1 MISRRSLIRT
11 GAGVG
16 AAAALTV
23 STGGMVLAGAGSAAA
38 APSWSTLRAALTGTL
53 VLPGESTYD
62 QAIQLHQA
70 KWDVIHPQAVAYCT
84 STADVATCLR
94 FAQDNSLAFS
104 VRSGGHSN
112 AGYSTTPGLV
122 IDVSRL
128 NSVRATGSTVRLGPG
143 AQGVDITNTLSAL
156 GLQVISGTCP
166 TVAMGGFLQ
175 GGGLGP
181 ASRKYGTA
189 ADRLV
194 SARVVLADGR
204 AVTASAKDNPDL
216 FWALRGGGGGNFGI
230 VTEYEVRPVS
240 VPSLTLFNLTF
251 AWSDAVD
258 IVQAWQQWIISGPRE
273 LNTQLLFTLATDQG
287 GEPHVILTGSYA
299 GAQAAAESAL
309 NTFMAAHG
317 KASVTRQVVELP
329 YQQAMMTIFGCGTQT
344 VSECHRVGYS
354 PEAVL
359 PREYNAT
366 YRNTLFSKAQTRT
379 SVQDTLARM
388 EASLRPGQFRVLA
401 LLSYGGRVND
411 FGAGSTAYVH
421 RTTQFEVGIQLAHT
435 TAAPTQE
442 DRAAGDAWL
451 NTTFTTVEA
460 AGNHE
465 SYQNFMDPALP
476 NWQQAYYGRNY
487 PVLQAVKA
495 SYDPYRYFTF
505 AQSIA

>member
-23 STGGMVLAGAGSAAA
+23 SSGGMLLAGAGSAVA
-38 APSWSTLRAALTGTL
+38 APSWDSLRAALNGTL
-53 VLPGESTYD
+53 VLPGESTYG

-70 KWDVIHPQAVAYCT
+70 KWDAIHPQAVAYCKNA
-84 STADVATCLR
+84 ADIATCIR
-94 FAQDNSLAFS
+94 FAQDNSIVSS

-128 NSVRATGSTVRLGPG
+128 NTVRTTGSTVRLGPG
-143 AQGVDITNTLSAL
+143 AQGVDIVNTLSAL
-156 GLQVISGTCP
+156 GLQAISGTCP

-175 GGGLGP
+175 GGGYGP

-194 SARVVLADGR
+194 SAKVVLADGST
-204 AVTASAKDNPDL
+204 VTASSYDNADL

-251 AWSDAVD
+251 SWADAVD
-258 IVQAWQQWIISGPRE
+258 VVQAWQQWIISGPRE
-273 LNTQLLFTLATDQG
+273 LNSQLLFTLATDQG
-287 GEPHVILTGSYA
+287 GDPHVILTGTYA
-299 GAQAAAESAL
+299 GTQSAAETTL
-309 NTFMAAHG
+309 NTFMTAHG
-317 KASVTRQVVELP
+317 KPSVTRQVVELP

-344 VSECHRVGYS
+344 VTECHRVGYS

-366 YRNTLFSKAQTRT
+366 YRNTLFGKAQTRT
-379 SVQDTLARM
+379 AVQNTLARM
-388 EASLRPGQFRVLA
+388 EASLRPGQFRVLGFFA
-401 LLSYGGRVND
+401 YGGRVND
-411 FGAGSTAYVH
+411 YSPSATAYVH
-421 RTTQFEVGIQLAHT
+421 RSTQFEVGMQLAHT

-451 NTTFTTVEA
+451 NATFTTAEA
-460 AGNHE
+460 TGNHE

-487 PVLQAVKA
+487 PRLQAIKA
-495 SYDPYRYFTF
+495 DYDPYRYFAF
-505 AQSIA
+505 AQAIA

>member
-1 MISRRSLIRT
+1 VISRRSVIRT

-23 STGGMVLAGAGSAAA
+23 SSGGMLLAGAGSAAA
-38 APSWSTLRAALTGTL
+38 APSWDRLRAALSGTL

-70 KWDVIHPQAVAYCT
+70 KWDVIHPQAVAYCQ
-84 STADVATCLR
+84 SSADIAACIR
-94 FAQDNSLAFS
+94 FAQDNGLASS

-112 AGYSTTPGLV
+112 AGYSTSPGLV

-128 NSVRATGSTVRLGPG
+128 NGVRASGSTVRLGPG
-143 AQGVDITNTLSAL
+143 AQGVDIVNTLSPL

-166 TVAMGGFLQ
+166 TVAMGGFMQ

-181 ASRKYGTA
+181 ASRKYGTG

-194 SARVVLADGR
+194 SAKVVLADGR
-204 AVTASAKDNPDL
+204 IVTASNYDNADL
-216 FWALRGGGGGNFGI
+216 FWALRGGGGGNFGV

-251 AWSDAVD
+251 AWADAVD
-258 IVQAWQQWIISGPRE
+258 LVQAWQQWIISGPRE

-287 GEPHVILTGSYA
+287 GDPHVILTGTYA
-299 GAQAAAESAL
+299 GAQSTAESVL
-309 NTFMAAHG
+309 NAFMSSHG

-329 YQQAMMTIFGCGTQT
+329 YQQAMMAIFGCGDKT
-344 VSECHRVGYS
+344 VNECHRIGYS

-366 YRNTLFSKAQTRT
+366 YRNTLFSQAQTRT
-379 SVQDTLARM
+379 AVQATVARM
-388 EASLRPGQFRVLA
+388 EASLRPGQFRVIGFF
-401 LLSYGGRVND
+401 SYGGRVND
-411 FGAGSTAYVH
+411 YSTSATAYSH
-421 RTTQFEVGIQLAHT
+421 RTTQFEVGIQIALT
-435 TAAPTQE
+435 TAAPSQE
-442 DRAAGDAWL
+442 DQSAGNAWL
-451 NTTFTTVEA
+451 NTTFNTAEA
-460 AGNHE
+460 SGNHE
-465 SYQNFMDPALP
+465 AYQNFMDPALA

-487 PVLQAVKA
+487 PVLQAIKRA
-495 SYDPYRYFTF
+495 YDPYRYFNF
-505 AQSIA
+505 AQAIA